1 MDDLEKRIEEIT
13 SELRKLLLQQVSKNN
28 DKGMDTMK
36 YNNKSIKWRADGRY
50 YARYYN
56 QEGKQV
62 SVYGKTQKECLG
74 RQHIYRLHVVLLKE
88 NKLNN
93 KIGINQKAKPLTL
106 ENWIKQWLSLFK
118 LDKVRKSTYEDMEH
132 RLKKYVLNQSISQMY
147 LKNITAVEI
156 QELLNNISAGR
167 MREHIFTYLKDC
179 LTKAKQIGYI
189 KLDLFTFIKLPKR
202 EKRQGRALTLE
213 EEQRFKSACN
223 RHQYGDYFL
232 FILAT
237 GLRKG
242 ETRALLKSDIDYTN
256 KTITINKTLSKN
268 NEIGYPKT
276 QSSRRI
282 IPLFDSAAEI
292 ALRNKDKIHKD
303 KRIREDRLFKIGNTK
318 CREAFLE
325 ILEIANITDFK
336 IHDLRHTFCTRCM
349 ESGVPAE
356 QTMRWAGH
364 SDISITQRYY
374 IHINKDFESKNIALV
389 NKNGKGV

>member
-1 MDDLEKRIEEIT
+1 MDDLEKQIEKIT
-13 SELRKLLLQQVSKNN
+13 SELRKLLLLKVSKNN
-28 DKGMDTMK
+28 DKGIDTMK

-56 QEGKQV
+56 NEGKQI
-62 SVYGKTQKECLG
+62 SVYGKTQKECLDK
-74 RQHIYRLHVVLLKE
+74 LKIAIKDE
-88 NKLNN
+88 KLNIS
-93 KIGINQKAKPLTL
+93 KTGKLKPLTL
-106 ENWIKQWLSLFK
+106 ESWVQQWLQLFK
-118 LDKVRKSTYEDMEH
+118 KDKVRKSTYEDMEH
-132 RLKKYVLNQSISQMY
+132 RLTKYVLNQSISQMY

-242 ETRALLKSDIDYTN
+242 EARALLKSDIDYIN

-268 NEIGYPKT
+268 NEEGYPKT
-276 QSSRRI
+276 QSSCRV
-282 IPLFDSAAEI
+282 IPLFDCAAEI
-292 ALRNKDKIHKD
+292 ALRNKDIVHKD
-303 KRIREDRLFKIGNTK
+303 KRITADRLFKIGNTK
-318 CREAFLE
+318 CREAFME
-325 ILEIANITDFK
+325 ILEMANIADFK

-374 IHINKDFESKNIALV
+374 IHINKDFENKNIALI
-389 NKNGKGV
+389 NNTNGKGV

>member
-62 SVYGKTQKECLG
+62 SVYGKTQKECLEN
-74 RQHIYRLHVVLLKE
+74 LKNALKE

-93 KIGINQKAKPLTL
+93 KIGTNQKAKPLTL

-118 LDKVRKSTYEDMEH
+118 LNKVRKSTYEDMEH
-132 RLKKYVLNQSISQMY
+132 RLKKYVLSQSISQMY
-147 LKNITAVEI
+147 LKNITAIEI

-242 ETRALLKSDIDYTN
+242 EARALLKSDIDYSN

-276 QSSRRI
+276 QSSRRV
-282 IPLFDSAAEI
+282 IPLFDNAAEI
-292 ALRNKDKIHKD
+292 ALRNKDIVHKD
-303 KRIREDRLFKIGNTK
+303 KRITEDRLFKIGNTK
-318 CREAFLE
+318 CREAFME

-374 IHINKDFESKNIALV
+374 IHINKDFENKNIALV

>member
-1 MDDLEKRIEEIT
+1 MRDLEKQIEEIT
-13 SELRKLLLQQVSKNN
+13 SELRKLLLLQASKNT
-28 DKGMDTMK
+28 DKGNDIMK

-56 QEGKQV
+56 KAGKQI
-62 SVYGKTQKECLG
+62 SVYGKTQKECLDKLK
-74 RQHIYRLHVVLLKE
+74 IALKE
-88 NKLNN
+88 NKLSNVN
-93 KIGINQKAKPLTL
+93 SKKIKPLTL
-106 ENWIKQWLSLFK
+106 ECWIKQWLSLFK
-118 LDKVRKSTYEDMEH
+118 IDKVRKSTYEDMEH
-132 RLKKYVLNQSISQMY
+132 RLNKYVLNQPISDMY
-147 LKNITAVEI
+147 LKNITALEV

-189 KLDLFTFIKLPKR
+189 KVDLFTFIKLPKR

-213 EEQRFKSACN
+213 EEERFKNACN

-242 ETRALLKSDIDYTN
+242 EARALLKSDIDYIN
-256 KTITINKTLSKN
+256 KKITINKTLSKN
-268 NEIGYPKT
+268 NEEGYPKT
-276 QSSRRI
+276 QSSFRT
-282 IPLFDSAAEI
+282 IPLFDTAATI
-292 ALRNKDKIHKD
+292 ALRNKDIVHKD
-303 KRIREDRLFKIGNTK
+303 KRMTADRLFKIGNTK
-318 CREAFLE
+318 CREAFME
-325 ILEIANITDFK
+325 ILKTANIQDFK

-364 SDISITQRYY
+364 SDISITQKYY
-374 IHINKDFESKNIALV
+374 IHINKDFENKNIALI
-389 NKNGKGV
+389 NKKNDKKD